1 MDFRNKRQDN
11 TPPKKIR
18 KNKKV
23 KKTKTLFY
31 LIPQSSMTYI
41 NIPKQ
46 KKIETKIP
54 LSGTKRKKIETKSR
68 LLVKW
73 RTNSHYQQKSLKLSN
88 VYALCS
94 KNYVDNP
101 NARILH

>member
-41 NIPKQ
+41 NIPK
-46 KKIETKIP
+46 
-54 LSGTKRKKIETKSR
+54 RKKIENKIPLCGIKVKKKSK
-68 LLVKW
+68 LNLVF
-73 RTNSHYQQKSLKLSN
+73 
-88 VYALCS
+88 
-94 KNYVDNP
+94 
-101 NARILH
+101 

>member
-11 TPPKKIR
+11 TPAKKIR

-41 NIPKQ
+41 DIPKY
-46 KKIETKIP
+46 KKSKTIYYF
-54 LSGTKRKKIETKSR
+54 LVYKKK
-68 LLVKW
+68 K
-73 RTNSHYQQKSLKLSN
+73 LK
-88 VYALCS
+88 
-94 KNYVDNP
+94 
-101 NARILH
+101 